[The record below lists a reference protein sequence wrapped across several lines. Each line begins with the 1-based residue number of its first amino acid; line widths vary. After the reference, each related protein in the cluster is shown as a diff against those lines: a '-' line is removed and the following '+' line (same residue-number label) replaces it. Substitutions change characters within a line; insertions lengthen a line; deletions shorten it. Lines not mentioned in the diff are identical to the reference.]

1 MFYLLLSS
9 KIFKGQ
15 LNLILAAD
23 QLDTS
28 IVTKPDSG
36 SRSGSFNFV
45 NWSGRKMQC
54 DGDRRKCH
62 LASVQLQ
69 GELQLTFS
77 LLDFR

>member
-9 KIFKGQ
+9 RIFKGQ

-28 IVTKPDSG
+28 IITKPDS
-36 SRSGSFNFV
+36 FNFV
-45 NWSGRKMQC
+45 TWSGRKMQWG
-54 DGDRRKCH
+54 GDKRKCH

-77 LLDFR
+77 ILDFR